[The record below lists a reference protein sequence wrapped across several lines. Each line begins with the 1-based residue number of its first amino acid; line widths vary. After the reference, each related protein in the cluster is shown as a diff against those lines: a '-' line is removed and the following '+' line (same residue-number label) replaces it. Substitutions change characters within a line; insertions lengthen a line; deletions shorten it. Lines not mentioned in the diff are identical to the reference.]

1 MCFFNMD
8 INLYFLLN
16 ILKLNIYSYGICVSD
31 LILGIILVFLIISV
45 NDLEF
50 LLKLW
55 IFFKNLDIDWI
66 IEFGDGICD

>member
-31 LILGIILVFLIISV
+31 LIFGIMLVFLIISV

-50 LLKLW
+50 FLKLW

-66 IEFGDGICD
+66 IEFGDDICD

>member
-1 MCFFNMD
+1 MCFFNVD

-31 LILGIILVFLIISV
+31 LIFGIMLVFLIISV

-50 LLKLW
+50 FLKL
-55 IFFKNLDIDWI
+55 
-66 IEFGDGICD
+66 

>member
-31 LILGIILVFLIISV
+31 LIFGIMLVFLIISV

-50 LLKLW
+50 FLKLW
-55 IFFKNLDIDWI
+55 IFFKNLDIDCI
-66 IEFGDGICD
+66 IEFGDDICD

>member
-50 LLKLW
+50 FLKLW
-55 IFFKNLDIDWI
+55 IFFKKLDIDWI
-66 IEFGDGICD
+66 IEFGDDICD

>member
-1 MCFFNMD
+1 MCFFNVD

-31 LILGIILVFLIISV
+31 LIFGIMLVFLIISV

-50 LLKLW
+50 FLKLW

-66 IEFGDGICD
+66 IEFGDDICD